1 MPDPDNLNYLQHKA
15 SMSLKQIPIQAAQ
28 ANRFSCATGSLIFQG
43 PDELNRQ
50 SIFKSLT
57 N

>member
-28 ANRFSCATGSLIFQG
+28 ANGFSCATGSLIFQG
-43 PDELNRQ
+43 PMN
-50 SIFKSLT
+50 LT
-57 N
+57 GNLFSNL